1 MQKQVCVIDLS
12 GCEIRAGILIDDQF
26 ELIDLN
32 LPWEVGFRQET
43 EDTLIACFGEAFDR
57 LDTNHPAEVRFMA
70 LDVHLKD
77 IDDAQTLQCIFG
89 AFLEEVFHRRLTEHG
104 YSIEAMSVY
113 VITPYQWKPMHRQ
126 LLRSVFKRIEGEY
139 SVAGFNAPK
148 VFLRSILSQILC
160 LSIYFQKHIFDT
172 KNRSYLFLIDFTRHD
187 LILYQLF
194 CEQLA
199 NSVKVEL
206 RDMLRFKDFFMDV
219 EKQVSDVQSV
229 LQTVG
234 IILPISVGFSGRIE
248 DADTKPIVELLKAR
262 CSATF
267 LETQETAT
275 LLGGAELIQRFEEK
289 SLVKPTHFV
298 YHFCFGVQLPDGN
311 WLELVPKTW
320 EPPYHRKKAF
330 RITGVLEKFD
340 VHLFCGLSLTEN
352 SDVHRLATL
361 EIDFSDDSNFSSRN
375 PAEFILSVTLDDFT
389 HGRFA
394 AHFPHTHEPS
404 SVEFTVPVLMD

>member
-12 GCEIRAGILIDDQF
+12 GCEITAGILINNQF

-43 EDTLIACFGEAFDR
+43 DDRLVACFGDAFKR
-57 LDTNHPAEVRFMA
+57 LDSNNSKEVRFTA

-77 IDDAQTLQCIFG
+77 IDDVQTLQYIFG
-89 AFLEEVFHRRLTEHG
+89 AFLEEIFHRRLPEHG

-113 VITPYQWKPMHRQ
+113 VITPYQWEPVHRQ

-148 VFLRSILSQILC
+148 VFLRNILSQILC
-160 LSIYFQKHIFDT
+160 LSIYFQKHIFA
-172 KNRSYLFLIDFTRHD
+172 RSYLFLIDFTRHD

-206 RDMLRFKDFFMDV
+206 RDMLRFTDFFMDV

-262 CSATF
+262 CSATI
-267 LETQETAT
+267 LEPQETAT
-275 LLGGAELIQRFEEK
+275 LLGGAELIRQFEEK
-289 SLVKPTHFV
+289 SLVKPIHFV
-298 YHFCFGVQLPDGN
+298 YQFCFGVQLPDGK

-375 PAEFILSVTLDDFT
+375 PPEFILSITLDDFT

-394 AHFPHTHEPS
+394 VHFPHTHEPS

>member
-12 GCEIRAGILIDDQF
+12 GCEITAGVLIDDQF
-26 ELIDLN
+26 ELINLN

-43 EDTLIACFGEAFDR
+43 EDRLIACFGEAFDR

-77 IDDAQTLQCIFG
+77 IDDVQTLECIFS
-89 AFLEEVFHRRLTEHG
+89 AFLEEIFHRRLPEHG
-104 YSIEAMSVY
+104 YSIEAMAVY
-113 VITPYQWKPMHRQ
+113 VITPYQWKPVHRQ
-126 LLRSVFKRIEGEY
+126 LLRSAFKRIEGEH
-139 SVAGFNAPK
+139 SVSGFNAPK

-160 LSIYFQKHIFDT
+160 LSMYFQKHIFAT
-172 KNRSYLFLIDFTRHD
+172 QNSSYLFLIDFTRHD

-194 CEQLA
+194 CELLA

-229 LQTVG
+229 LQTGG
-234 IILPISVGFSGRIE
+234 IILPISVGFSGRIA
-248 DADTKPIVELLKAR
+248 DDDTKPIVELLKAR

-267 LETQETAT
+267 LEPQETAT
-275 LLGGAELIQRFEEK
+275 LLGGAELIQRFEGK
-289 SLVKPTHFV
+289 SLVKPIHFV
-298 YHFCFGVQLPDGN
+298 YQFCFGVQLPDGK

-361 EIDFSDDSNFSSRN
+361 EIDPPADSKFSSRN
-375 PAEFILSVTLDDFT
+375 PMEFILSVALNDFT
-389 HGRFA
+389 HGTFA
-394 AHFPHTHEPS
+394 LHLPHPEEPR
-404 SVEFTVPVLMD
+404 SVEFTVPTLMD

>member
-1 MQKQVCVIDLS
+1 MQKRVCVIDLS
-12 GCEIRAGILIDDQF
+12 GTEIRAGISIDDHF

-77 IDDAQTLQCIFG
+77 IDDVQTLQCIFS
-89 AFLEEVFHRRLTEHG
+89 AFLEEIFHRRLPEHG
-104 YSIEAMSVY
+104 YSIESLSVY
-113 VITPYQWKPMHRQ
+113 VITPYQWKSVHRQ

-148 VFLRSILSQILC
+148 VFLRNILSQILC
-160 LSIYFQKHIFDT
+160 LSIYFQKHIFA
-172 KNRSYLFLIDFTRHD
+172 RSYLFLIDFTRHD

-206 RDMLRFKDFFMDV
+206 RDMLRFTDFFMDV

-267 LETQETAT
+267 PQTQETAT
-275 LLGGAELIQRFEEK
+275 LLGGAELIRRFEEK
-289 SLVKPTHFV
+289 SLVKPIHFV
-298 YHFCFGVQLPDGN
+298 YQFCFGVQLPDGK

-330 RITGVLEKFD
+330 HITGVLEKFD
-340 VHLFCGLSLTEN
+340 VHLFCGLSLTET

-375 PAEFILSVTLDDFT
+375 PAEFILSITLDDFT
-389 HGRFA
+389 HGRFT
-394 AHFPHTHEPS
+394 AHFPHTHEPK